1 MITCVSS
8 GQFTVAL
15 RRQMPARSEG
25 REAEI
30 GVACF
35 EDGGSNVKPRNA
47 GSYQKQGTRF
57 PSDLPGG
64 TPVTTLTLAVRLIFY
79 FLTFKTIRE

>member
-1 MITCVSS
+1 MIICVSS

-15 RRQMPARSEG
+15 RRQMPARSEE

-30 GVACF
+30 GVTCF

-47 GSYQKQGTRF
+47 GSYQKQGNRF
-57 PSDLPGG
+57 PLRPSRG

-79 FLTFKTIRE
+79 FLASKTIRE